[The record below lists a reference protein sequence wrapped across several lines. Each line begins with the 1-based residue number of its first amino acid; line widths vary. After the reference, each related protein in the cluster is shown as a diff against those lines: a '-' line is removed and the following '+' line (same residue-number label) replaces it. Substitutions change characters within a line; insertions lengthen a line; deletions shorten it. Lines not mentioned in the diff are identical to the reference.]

1 MFNEKLFKYLNI
13 FIPFTIMES
22 YKDLT
27 IIGTSHIAIESVR
40 LVERVILEKNPDIV
54 ALELDRPRFIALV
67 SGKKNR
73 LKLRDVKELGLKGF
87 LINLIGAWIEKKLGE
102 IVGIPPG
109 SDMLK
114 AVQTAQ
120 QIKADIALID
130 QDIRITLRRLNKTIT
145 WKEKIRFV
153 WDLIK
158 GLVLRKPIVKF
169 DLRKVP
175 SEEVIEMLMKKVRN
189 SYPSFYKTLVEER
202 NEVMSKSLYNLMSLN
217 KTIVAVVGAGHEKE
231 IIRLVKGFEK

>member
-1 MFNEKLFKYLNI
+1 
-13 FIPFTIMES
+13 MES

>member
-1 MFNEKLFKYLNI
+1 
-13 FIPFTIMES
+13 MES
-22 YKDLT
+22 YKNLV
-27 IIGTSHIAIESVR
+27 IIGTSHISIESVR
-40 LVERVILEKNPDIV
+40 LVEKVILEKNPGIV
-54 ALELDRPRFIALV
+54 ALELDRPRFIGLM
-67 SGKKNR
+67 SGKKR
-73 LKLRDVKELGLKGF
+73 KLSLGDVKQLGLKGF
-87 LINLIGAWIEKKLGE
+87 LFNLIGAWVEKKLGE

-120 QIKADIALID
+120 KVNADIALID
-130 QDIRITLRRLNKTIT
+130 QDIRITLRRLNKAIT
-145 WKEKIRFV
+145 WKEKLRFV

-158 GLVLRKPIVKF
+158 GLVWRKPIVKF

-175 SEEVIEMLMKKVRN
+175 SEEIIEKLIKQVKR
-189 SYPSFYKTLVEER
+189 SYPSFYKTLIEER

-231 IIRLVKGFEK
+231 IIRLVKGLEI